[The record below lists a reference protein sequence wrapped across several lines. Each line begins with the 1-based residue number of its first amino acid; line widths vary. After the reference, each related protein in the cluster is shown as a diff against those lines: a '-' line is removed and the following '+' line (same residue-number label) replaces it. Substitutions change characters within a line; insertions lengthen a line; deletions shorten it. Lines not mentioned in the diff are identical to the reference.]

1 MQVSPGGQM
10 VNQPNVLKQSEV
22 RKRLYLSQLPLC
34 FNAFKLSRGMI
45 IHKNTQNKTVL
56 RIEN

>member
-1 MQVSPGGQM
+1 M